1 MIIEEVLIFVFGIGI
16 PVLLDDVVNI
26 ALWKKIQRTAR
37 VPDAARWAI
46 PAIFAL
52 SFGISLLLLDVA
64 VSVFR
69 DVGIGLGGSLFLITI
84 FLLANLFLR
93 IGLAQH
99 WRLTFSPTLL
109 ASSLSIVILVT
120 LGLLLSL

>member
-1 MIIEEVLIFVFGIGI
+1 MTEEVLIFALGIGI
-16 PVLLDDVVNI
+16 PVLADDVVNI
-26 ALWKKIQRTAR
+26 ALWKNVQQTAR

-52 SFGISLLLLDVA
+52 SFGISLLLVDVA

-69 DVGIGLGGSLFLITI
+69 LLGLGVWSSFVLITG
-84 FLLANLFLR
+84 FLLVNIGLR
-93 IGLAQH
+93 IGMVNR
-99 WRLTFSPTLL
+99 WRLKMPLKFLG
-109 ASSLSIVILVT
+109 ASLSIVILVA

>member
-1 MIIEEVLIFVFGIGI
+1 MTEEVLIFALGIGI
-16 PVLLDDVVNI
+16 PVLADDVVNI
-26 ALWKKIQRTAR
+26 ALWKKVQQTAH

-52 SFGISLLLLDVA
+52 SFGISLLLVDVA

-69 DVGIGLGGSLFLITI
+69 LLGLGVRSS
-84 FLLANLFLR
+84 FLLISGFLLVNLLLR
-93 IGLAQH
+93 IGIAQW
-99 WRLTFSPTLL
+99 WRLKISLSFF
-109 ASSLSIVILVT
+109 ACSLSIVILIA